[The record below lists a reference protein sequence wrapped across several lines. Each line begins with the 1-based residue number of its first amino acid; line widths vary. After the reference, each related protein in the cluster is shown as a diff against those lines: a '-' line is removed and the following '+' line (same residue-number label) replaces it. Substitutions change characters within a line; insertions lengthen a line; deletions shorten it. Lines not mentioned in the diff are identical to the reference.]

1 MPTNIYD
8 LTYVFF
14 ASVTVFLM
22 LALCAILWHW
32 AKQVCSKMDIMNNS
46 IAGLKTAEKVNETNI
61 TNHVENRA
69 IHCKGGDCIMARNT

>member
-22 LALCAILWHW
+22 LALCGILWHW
-32 AKQVCSKMDIMNNS
+32 GKQVSSKMDTMNDS
-46 IAGLKTAEKVNETNI
+46 IAGLKTAEKVNEVTISTHIDND
-61 TNHVENRA
+61 A
-69 IHCKGGDCIMARNT
+69 IHCKGGDCVMGHRP